1 MRLRACRFQS
11 RVTIGLSALL
21 LTPLAASAQ
30 PEDEVQTRPVPVG
43 VFSESIVTVA
53 YIPLGDVAQALGARL
68 QFDSDRNTYAAQPG
82 ERGLLR
88 INPEHVMGIIV
99 EEHPSLEIGREQ
111 MGIVIEERPAPGDDS
126 ERFEQIARLGAAHQ
140 PAAAGQPAAAEPGP
154 REVQAI
160 RFEIGGNLVS
170 RGIII
175 IDNKP
180 YMPLRDLAA
189 AMGTRL
195 EQRPG
200 RSGSIYMFNMQ
211 PEPPEI
217 PPLLDLS
224 PRGRN
229 LVERSQQ

>member
-1 MRLRACRFQS
+1 MRLRACRSQS
-11 RVTIGLSALL
+11 RVTIALSALL

-53 YIPLGDVAQALGARL
+53 YVPLYDVARALGARL
-68 QFDSDRNTYAAQPG
+68 QFDSDRNTYAAQPS

-88 INPEHVMGIIV
+88 INPEHAMGIVV
-99 EEHPSLEIGREQ
+99 EERPNLEIGREQ
-111 MGIVIEERPAPGDDS
+111 MGIVIEDRPAPDDDA
-126 ERFEQIARLGAAHQ
+126 ERLEQIARLGAAHQ
-140 PAAAGQPAAAEPGP
+140 PAVAGQPPAEPGP
-154 REVQAI
+154 RDVQAAS
-160 RFEIGGNLVS
+160 FAIGGNLVS

-180 YMPLRDLAA
+180 YMPLEDFAA
-189 AMGTRL
+189 AMGARL

-200 RSGSIYMFNMQ
+200 RSGSIYMFNAQ

-217 PPLLDLS
+217 PPLLEYTQ
-224 PRGRN
+224 RGRT
-229 LVERSQQ
+229 LIERGQQ